1 MISGLNSIDTAV
13 EAIRHG
19 AFDYITKPFNP
30 KVLAARIH
38 RAMRMYEILHQNWA
52 LRRMAIQP
60 EGFETLIGVSPAF
73 QALLRLVEEVA
84 PVRSTVLVVGE
95 TGTGKEL
102 LARAI
107 HNLSPEHEQPYQ
119 LVDCT
124 RFPEGMI
131 ESELFGHVKGSFT
144 GAVVDKM
151 GLLELADGGSVFLD
165 EIADLPLSLQARL
178 LRVIEDGEV
187 RPVGG
192 TRSEEHTSELQSLAY
207 LVCRLLLEKKKKNIK
222 H

>member
-1 MISGLNSIDTAV
+1 MI
-13 EAIRHG
+13 
-19 AFDYITKPFNP
+19 
-30 KVLAARIH
+30 
-38 RAMRMYEILHQNWA
+38 
-52 LRRMAIQP
+52 
-60 EGFETLIGVSPAF
+60 
-73 QALLRLVEEVA
+73 VA
-84 PVRSTVLVVGE
+84 ES
-95 TGTGKEL
+95 GTGKEL

-144 GAVVDKM
+144 GAVVDKL

-192 TRSEEHTSELQSLAY
+192 PRSKKIDVRFIAATNQNLEERVGRGEFRRHLFYRLNVVTVLVPPFRALGAELS
-207 LVCRLLLEKKKKNIK
+207 
-222 H
+222 